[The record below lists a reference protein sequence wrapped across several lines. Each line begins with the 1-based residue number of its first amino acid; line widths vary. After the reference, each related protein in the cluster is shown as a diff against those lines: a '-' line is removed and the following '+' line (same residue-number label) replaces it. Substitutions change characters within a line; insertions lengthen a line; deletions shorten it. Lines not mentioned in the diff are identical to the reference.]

1 MRKVYFLLIL
11 LLFVGCGDNNNKSL
25 TQILDN
31 NISEEDI
38 NVSIDNNN
46 SNNDINISTET
57 EIEIIDNNDT
67 NNTSNH
73 STSDENSSSEEIYDI
88 NSDTSTTEVD
98 TNTTEVDTNTTEV
111 DTNTTTKIDKFGKA
125 QLGVIANA
133 IVTIYKINGSKK
145 ELIATEKTSSGDT
158 IDTIGNFN
166 LHINELEDDKF
177 YIYEVSGGEDYDIED
192 DGIINSSPTKNKGV
206 FHLIGKGY
214 DLKSIEKVN
223 ITIISEIMYQE
234 VLSDINN
241 TSLIKNKINNLTKK
255 IIEKDINGDSIID
268 FKDIL
273 FYDPVNNKS
282 KLFTTYQVKII
293 DMIGNII
300 NGKNIY
306 FEEPIIN
313 DSTTGSSGSSSS
325 STESYPVSEA
335 GIQEALDDRNYDYV
349 ISQLTTNSGAYSSVL
364 NSDEINMNIAGAY
377 VGKSG
382 YTVFDITS
390 AIGDSSS
397 SLNNFVSGTTKNNNA
412 VDTINQLKKADDYYS
427 SVVSG
432 VDCSDTDSLTE
443 EQKSSCFNL
452 GLVRL
457 TSLSNSVKLLFGGD
471 KEVIKKWADGVETNS
486 TDDLNGNSV
495 IDGSDASACA
505 IVYASN
511 PNDNCRDGS
520 MATYR
525 KKVTFTKDGINYNTT
540 LIDVDVGSSKLGYKT
555 FKRLVTNTSSNNSA
569 ILTDGVCDINFNKTT
584 NSIDGVTYFPCPVI
598 NNRALMNIADSL
610 ASASGVQSLF
620 PTGSETRVTIDSYIK
635 NITGSKNGVIDQN
648 NLSTYLQGH

>member
-88 NSDTSTTEVD
+88 NSDTS
-98 TNTTEVDTNTTEV
+98 TTEVDTNTTEV

-325 STESYPVSEA
+325 SSSSSSTESYPVSEA

-452 GLVRL
+452 GLVKL

-555 FKRLVTNTSSNNSA
+555 FKRLVTNKSSNNSA

-648 NLSTYLQGH
+648 NLSTYLQSH